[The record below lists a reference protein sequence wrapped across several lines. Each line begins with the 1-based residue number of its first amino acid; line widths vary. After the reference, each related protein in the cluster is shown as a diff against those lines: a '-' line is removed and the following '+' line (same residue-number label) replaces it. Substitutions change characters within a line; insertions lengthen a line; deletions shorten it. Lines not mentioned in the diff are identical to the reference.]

1 MFQNFLLLSK
11 RKQAI
16 IPVGYLKV
24 YLPMN
29 WKAGRCCKETL
40 ALMVLKTLDLLGP
53 QHGYGIAL
61 AHRADLSRR
70 PSGCESGHADPPPPL
85 KLEHEEA

>member
-1 MFQNFLLLSK
+1 
-11 RKQAI
+11 
-16 IPVGYLKV
+16 
-24 YLPMN
+24 MN
-29 WKAGRCCKETL
+29 QKAGTSCKETL

-70 PSGCESGHADPPPPL
+70 PSGCESGHAAPPLPL
-85 KLEHEEA
+85 KLEHAEAPSLRNGATSDSDRPGPLLIV